1 VDGALR
7 KRLGTVAACAL
18 LAAGCG
24 ADEGS
29 GVAAPPASPGAGA
42 RTVQMN
48 NFSYAPA
55 RIAVPRGS
63 TIELR
68 NGNAATTHT
77 FTVGGTAIDVEV
89 PPLASAEVAIDLPPG
104 RYRVVC
110 RFHAAQGMEGTL
122 VVT

>member
-1 VDGALR
+1 MGGALR
-7 KRLGTVAACAL
+7 RRLGM
-18 LAAGCG
+18 LAAWAVLAAACG

-29 GVAAPPASPGAGA
+29 GAGVPPAAGGTGAP
-42 RTVQMN
+42 TVQMN

-63 TIELR
+63 AIEVR
-68 NGNAATTHT
+68 NGNAATAHT
-77 FTVGGTAIDVEV
+77 FTVAGTAIDVEV
-89 PPLASAEVAIDLPPG
+89 APLASAEVAIDLPPG
-104 RYRVVC
+104 RYRVAC

>member
-1 VDGALR
+1 MLR
-7 KRLGTVAACAL
+7 KRLGMAAACIL
-18 LAAGCG
+18 LAAACG

-29 GVAAPPASPGAGA
+29 GGLPPTSPGVAAP
-42 RTVQMN
+42 TVQMN

-55 RIAVPRGS
+55 RIAVLRGS
-63 TIELR
+63 TIEVR
-68 NGNAATTHT
+68 NGNAATAHT

-104 RYRVVC
+104 RYRFAC